1 MCEQVRNVVHG
12 VEEHGGF
19 VDVLFFVKMRLDR
32 GARQQFFGLWAIL
45 EFDPSDPP
53 TSTNMGDE
61 DETNERM
68 SRHDPSGPMSARW
81 GGNLTIQSLQG
92 PI

>member
-45 EFDPSDPP
+45 EFDPPIPLRVP
-53 TSTNMGDE
+53 TWAMKMKPRI
-61 DETNERM
+61 RM

>member
-61 DETNERM
+61 DETKDTNVE
-68 SRHDPSGPMSARW
+68 A
-81 GGNLTIQSLQG
+81 
-92 PI
+92 